1 MIKTEE
7 INLGV
12 ALFSVNTLR
21 YYVTTNDIPA
31 QLSRENMIDKRQ
43 DKTRQCFIWSLIQ
56 SYVYRLYPNN
66 LKLQHKLHTSG
77 TVINVN
83 LNN

>member
-21 YYVTTNDIPA
+21 FYVTTNDIPA
-31 QLSRENMIDKRQ
+31 QLSRENIIDKRQ

-66 LKLQHKLHTSG
+66 LKL
-77 TVINVN
+77 
-83 LNN
+83 

>member
-31 QLSRENMIDKRQ
+31 QLSPENMISSLFRRGGGGGGVLREAALETLSQSIIALNILD
-43 DKTRQCFIWSLIQ
+43 LIQ
-56 SYVYRLYPNN
+56 N
-66 LKLQHKLHTSG
+66 
-77 TVINVN
+77 
-83 LNN
+83 

>member
-31 QLSRENMIDKRQ
+31 QLSRENMISSLFLEGGRGRGGGGLVREAALETLFQSIIALNILD
-43 DKTRQCFIWSLIQ
+43 LIQ
-56 SYVYRLYPNN
+56 N
-66 LKLQHKLHTSG
+66 
-77 TVINVN
+77 
-83 LNN
+83 

>member
-31 QLSRENMIDKRQ
+31 RLSRENMISSLFLEGGGGGTGGLVREAPLETLSQSIIALNILD
-43 DKTRQCFIWSLIQ
+43 LIQ
-56 SYVYRLYPNN
+56 N
-66 LKLQHKLHTSG
+66 
-77 TVINVN
+77 
-83 LNN
+83 

>member
-31 QLSRENMIDKRQ
+31 RLSRENMISSLFLEGGGGGGGGGVGGLVREAPLETLSQSIIALNILD
-43 DKTRQCFIWSLIQ
+43 LIQ
-56 SYVYRLYPNN
+56 N
-66 LKLQHKLHTSG
+66 
-77 TVINVN
+77 
-83 LNN
+83 

>member
-31 QLSRENMIDKRQ
+31 RLSRENMIS
-43 DKTRQCFIWSLIQ
+43 SLFLEGGGGTGGLVREAPLETLSQ
-56 SYVYRLYPNN
+56 S
-66 LKLQHKLHTSG
+66 
-77 TVINVN
+77 IIA
-83 LNN
+83 LNILDLIRN

>member
-31 QLSRENMIDKRQ
+31 QLSRENMIS
-43 DKTRQCFIWSLIQ
+43 SLFLEGGGGDGGV
-56 SYVYRLYPNN
+56 SARGA
-66 LKLQHKLHTSG
+66 S
-77 TVINVN
+77 
-83 LNN
+83 

>member
-31 QLSRENMIDKRQ
+31 QLSPENMIS
-43 DKTRQCFIWSLIQ
+43 SLFRRGGGGG
-56 SYVYRLYPNN
+56 YCARRL
-66 LKLQHKLHTSG
+66 LKPFPK
-77 TVINVN
+77 V
-83 LNN
+83 

>member
-31 QLSRENMIDKRQ
+31 QLSRENMIS
-43 DKTRQCFIWSLIQ
+43 SLFFGGGGGWDGGV
-56 SYVYRLYPNN
+56 SARGG
-66 LKLQHKLHTSG
+66 S
-77 TVINVN
+77 
-83 LNN
+83 

>member
-31 QLSRENMIDKRQ
+31 QLSPENMIS
-43 DKTRQCFIWSLIQ
+43 SLFRRGGGGVGG
-56 SYVYRLYPNN
+56 Y
-66 LKLQHKLHTSG
+66 
-77 TVINVN
+77 
-83 LNN
+83 

>member
-31 QLSRENMIDKRQ
+31 QLSRENMIS
-43 DKTRQCFIWSLIQ
+43 SLFLEGVGGGGGDGWV
-56 SYVYRLYPNN
+56 SARGA
-66 LKLQHKLHTSG
+66 S
-77 TVINVN
+77 
-83 LNN
+83 

>member
-12 ALFSVNTLR
+12 ALLSVNTLR

-31 QLSRENMIDKRQ
+31 QLSRENMISSLFFGGGGGGTGGLVREAALETLSQSIIALNILD
-43 DKTRQCFIWSLIQ
+43 LIQ
-56 SYVYRLYPNN
+56 N
-66 LKLQHKLHTSG
+66 
-77 TVINVN
+77 
-83 LNN
+83 

>member
-21 YYVTTNDIPA
+21 YYVITNDIPA

-66 LKLQHKLHTSG
+66 LKL
-77 TVINVN
+77 
-83 LNN
+83 

>member
-31 QLSRENMIDKRQ
+31 QLSPENMIS
-43 DKTRQCFIWSLIQ
+43 SLLGGGGGGGVIARGGSWNPFPKYNCPQ
-56 SYVYRLYPNN
+56 YFRPDS
-66 LKLQHKLHTSG
+66 KLDTLF
-77 TVINVN
+77 
-83 LNN
+83 

>member
-7 INLGV
+7 RNLGV

-31 QLSRENMIDKRQ
+31 QLSRENMISSLFLEGWGGGGTGGLVREAALETLSQSIIALNILD
-43 DKTRQCFIWSLIQ
+43 LIQ
-56 SYVYRLYPNN
+56 N
-66 LKLQHKLHTSG
+66 
-77 TVINVN
+77 
-83 LNN
+83 

>member
-12 ALFSVNTLR
+12 ALLSVNTLR

-31 QLSRENMIDKRQ
+31 QLSRENMISSLFWGGGGGGTGGLVREVALETLSQSIIALNILD
-43 DKTRQCFIWSLIQ
+43 LIQ
-56 SYVYRLYPNN
+56 N
-66 LKLQHKLHTSG
+66 
-77 TVINVN
+77 
-83 LNN
+83 

>member
-31 QLSRENMIDKRQ
+31 QLSRENMISSLFFWREVVREAALETFSQSIIALNILD
-43 DKTRQCFIWSLIQ
+43 LIQ
-56 SYVYRLYPNN
+56 N
-66 LKLQHKLHTSG
+66 
-77 TVINVN
+77 
-83 LNN
+83 

>member
-7 INLGV
+7 VNLGV

-31 QLSRENMIDKRQ
+31 RLSRENMIS
-43 DKTRQCFIWSLIQ
+43 SLFLEGGGGGAGGLVREAPLETLSQ
-56 SYVYRLYPNN
+56 S
-66 LKLQHKLHTSG
+66 
-77 TVINVN
+77 IIA
-83 LNN
+83 LNILDLIRN

>member
-31 QLSRENMIDKRQ
+31 QLSPENMISSLFRKGGGLLREAALETLSQSIIALNILD
-43 DKTRQCFIWSLIQ
+43 LIQ
-56 SYVYRLYPNN
+56 N
-66 LKLQHKLHTSG
+66 
-77 TVINVN
+77 
-83 LNN
+83 

>member
-31 QLSRENMIDKRQ
+31 QLSPENMIS
-43 DKTRQCFIWSLIQ
+43 SLFRGGGGG
-56 SYVYRLYPNN
+56 YCARRL
-66 LKLQHKLHTSG
+66 LKPFPK
-77 TVINVN
+77 V
-83 LNN
+83 

>member
-31 QLSRENMIDKRQ
+31 QLSQENMISSLFFGGGGGTGGLVRGGALETLSQSIIAPNILD
-43 DKTRQCFIWSLIQ
+43 LIQ
-56 SYVYRLYPNN
+56 N
-66 LKLQHKLHTSG
+66 
-77 TVINVN
+77 
-83 LNN
+83 

>member
-31 QLSRENMIDKRQ
+31 QLSPENMISSLFRRGGGGLLREAALETLSQSIIALNILD
-43 DKTRQCFIWSLIQ
+43 LIQ
-56 SYVYRLYPNN
+56 N
-66 LKLQHKLHTSG
+66 
-77 TVINVN
+77 
-83 LNN
+83 

>member
-31 QLSRENMIDKRQ
+31 QLSRENMISSLFLEGGGGGTGGLVREAPLETLSQSIIALNILD
-43 DKTRQCFIWSLIQ
+43 LIQ
-56 SYVYRLYPNN
+56 N
-66 LKLQHKLHTSG
+66 
-77 TVINVN
+77 
-83 LNN
+83 

>member
-12 ALFSVNTLR
+12 ALFSVNILR

-31 QLSRENMIDKRQ
+31 QLSPENI
-43 DKTRQCFIWSLIQ
+43 ISSLFRRGEGGGEGGGG
-56 SYVYRLYPNN
+56 YCARRL
-66 LKLQHKLHTSG
+66 LKPFPK
-77 TVINVN
+77 V
-83 LNN
+83 

>member
-31 QLSRENMIDKRQ
+31 RLSRENMIS
-43 DKTRQCFIWSLIQ
+43 SLFLEGGGGGDGGV
-56 SYVYRLYPNN
+56 SARGA
-66 LKLQHKLHTSG
+66 S
-77 TVINVN
+77 
-83 LNN
+83 